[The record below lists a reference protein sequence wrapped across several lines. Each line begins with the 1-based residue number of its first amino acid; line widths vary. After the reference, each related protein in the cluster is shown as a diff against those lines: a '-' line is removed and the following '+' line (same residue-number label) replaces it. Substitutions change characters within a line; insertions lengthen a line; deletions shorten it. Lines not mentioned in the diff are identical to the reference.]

1 MAITRRDILMA
12 LCDCG
17 VTVPAVT
24 CFHRLPYK
32 RETTI
37 PARENRHAPFIAGSA
52 GPDPGLAMNATLA
65 DEPTPPANCINTEVN
80 GYQAL
85 SYECLSQQMTDP
97 DSAARARREQ
107 ELDSAAIVRRPP
119 NQLGLYNQS
128 ATRIRLGTSFGNSV
142 EAQRPPR

>member
-1 MAITRRDILMA
+1 MHRSSQVLPALIL
-12 LCDCG
+12 
-17 VTVPAVT
+17 
-24 CFHRLPYK
+24 
-32 RETTI
+32 
-37 PARENRHAPFIAGSA
+37 
-52 GPDPGLAMNATLA
+52 GLAMNATLA

-85 SYECLSQQMTDP
+85 SYECLSQQMADP

-128 ATRIRLGTSFGNSV
+128 ATRIRLAKGLRRSASWPAAQDRKPRQPGRGNRRRRGWPPIKGQGTPLRRRYAPAGRRND
-142 EAQRPPR
+142 

>member
-1 MAITRRDILMA
+1 
-12 LCDCG
+12 
-17 VTVPAVT
+17 
-24 CFHRLPYK
+24 
-32 RETTI
+32 
-37 PARENRHAPFIAGSA
+37 
-52 GPDPGLAMNATLA
+52 MNATLA

-85 SYECLSQQMTDP
+85 SYECLSQQMADP
-97 DSAARARREQ
+97 TARPGPPRTGAGFRRHRPASA
-107 ELDSAAIVRRPP
+107 

>member
-1 MAITRRDILMA
+1 MHRSSQVLPALIL
-12 LCDCG
+12 
-17 VTVPAVT
+17 
-24 CFHRLPYK
+24 
-32 RETTI
+32 
-37 PARENRHAPFIAGSA
+37 
-52 GPDPGLAMNATLA
+52 GLAMNATLA

-85 SYECLSQQMTDP
+85 SYECLSRQMADP

>member
-1 MAITRRDILMA
+1 MA

-52 GPDPGLAMNATLA
+52 GPDPGPGHERPLA

-85 SYECLSQQMTDP
+85 SYECLSQQMADP

>member
-1 MAITRRDILMA
+1 
-12 LCDCG
+12 
-17 VTVPAVT
+17 
-24 CFHRLPYK
+24 
-32 RETTI
+32 
-37 PARENRHAPFIAGSA
+37 
-52 GPDPGLAMNATLA
+52 MNATLA

-85 SYECLSQQMTDP
+85 SYECLSQQMADP

-107 ELDSAAIVRRPP
+107 ELDSAAISWRPP

-142 EAQRPPR
+142 EAQRPPQGDLPQVRAPGRRRKTGNPGNQAGTVVGEVGRRSKDKERPQAKVRPAGRRND

>member
-1 MAITRRDILMA
+1 MHRSSQVLPALIL
-12 LCDCG
+12 
-17 VTVPAVT
+17 
-24 CFHRLPYK
+24 
-32 RETTI
+32 
-37 PARENRHAPFIAGSA
+37 
-52 GPDPGLAMNATLA
+52 GLAMNATLA

-107 ELDSAAIVRRPP
+107 GGIQLLFAARARREQELDSAAIVRRPP

>member
-1 MAITRRDILMA
+1 MA

-52 GPDPGLAMNATLA
+52 GLILGLAMNATLA

>member
-1 MAITRRDILMA
+1 MA

-52 GPDPGLAMNATLA
+52 GPDLGLAMNATLA

-97 DSAARARREQ
+97 DSAARTRREQ

>member
-1 MAITRRDILMA
+1 MHRSSRILPG
-12 LCDCG
+12 L
-17 VTVPAVT
+17 
-24 CFHRLPYK
+24 FL
-32 RETTI
+32 
-37 PARENRHAPFIAGSA
+37 
-52 GPDPGLAMNATLA
+52 GLAMSTAQA
-65 DEPTPPANCINTEVN
+65 DEPTPPANCISTKVN

-85 SYECLSQQMTDP
+85 SYECLSQQMADP
-97 DSAARARREQ
+97 ESAARARREQ

>member
-1 MAITRRDILMA
+1 MA

-85 SYECLSQQMTDP
+85 SYECLSQQMADP

>member
-1 MAITRRDILMA
+1 MA